1 MELRHLRYF
10 TTAVWEGSVT
20 KGAKRLNIAQPP
32 LSRQIRQLEE
42 QVGVLLLEPG
52 SRPLR
57 TTDAGRFFY
66 EHALSI
72 LDRTEALLM
81 MTRRVGHIERDRF
94 GIGFVG
100 SILYGPLPGMLR
112 RFQSTY
118 PSVRIDM
125 QELTSVQQ
133 VTALREGSIDVGFG
147 RLHVEDPTI
156 QREVLIEE
164 PLVVALPI
172 GHSLL
177 DRAEPLS
184 FAALISEPLIVYPV
198 APRPSYADQV
208 LSLLKQRGLKP
219 ALVRE
224 VRELQTALGLVAAG
238 VGVSIVPDA
247 VQRFRREEIV
257 YRALHDETA
266 TSPII
271 MFSRAGDQ
279 SPEIAEFLKLV
290 RELYRKSVRNVS
302 RAEASAAISIKTN

>member
-1 MELRHLRYF
+1 M
-10 TTAVWEGSVT
+10 
-20 KGAKRLNIAQPP
+20 I
-32 LSRQIRQLEE
+32 
-42 QVGVLLLEPG
+42 
-52 SRPLR
+52 
-57 TTDAGRFFY
+57 
-66 EHALSI
+66 
-72 LDRTEALLM
+72 
-81 MTRRVGHIERDRF
+81 
-94 GIGFVG
+94 
-100 SILYGPLPGMLR
+100 R

-118 PSVRIDM
+118 PSIHIDM

-177 DRAEPLS
+177 DRAEPLT
-184 FAALISEPLIVYPV
+184 FAALISAPLIVYPV

-238 VGVSIVPDA
+238 VGVVLFPMPFDASGVMKFSIA
-247 VQRFRREEIV
+247 RFMMRRRHLQLSCF
-257 YRALHDETA
+257 RAQV
-266 TSPII
+266 TSRPRLLS
-271 MFSRAGDQ
+271 FSNLFE
-279 SPEIAEFLKLV
+279 SCIEKL
-290 RELYRKSVRNVS
+290 
-302 RAEASAAISIKTN
+302 